1 MSKCPYGNSDSLRS
15 LPLCASVPMGT
26 MTLRVSVLLR
36 TGMCQ
41 LGNGESCAYASL
53 LSYVLSSQDTGS

>member
-1 MSKCPYGNSDSLRS
+1 
-15 LPLCASVPMGT
+15 MGT

-53 LSYVLSSQDTGS
+53 LNYVLSSQDTGS